1 MTRRPPRRSFGGY
14 DIKTIVGVTGLSGSG
29 KTTLAQLLSEHMS
42 ASLISQ
48 DDFYIGC
55 TAMRAA
61 GQSGDNFD
69 TLDAINCKG
78 LTDTLDAICDGKRP
92 SIEVPNYDHVRSAPN
107 GFRNIVNSDV
117 IIVEGHLL
125 FTSDRILS
133 YVDFLI
139 YIDIDEEIAKERRF
153 ARDVVERGYTLED
166 CESYYMEYVESQLES
181 IGDLKSKAD
190 YIIGNHVLKDVLN
203 DHVETLSALLTK

>member
-1 MTRRPPRRSFGGY
+1 VTRRPSRRSVGGY
-14 DIKTIVGVTGLSGSG
+14 DIKKIIGVTGLSGSG

-48 DDFYIGC
+48 DDFYFGC
-55 TAMRAA
+55 SAMRAA
-61 GQSGDNFD
+61 GQPGHNFD
-69 TLDAINCKG
+69 TLAAINCKG
-78 LTDTLDAICDGKRP
+78 LLETLGAICDGKSP

-139 YIDIDEEIAKERRF
+139 YMDIDEEIAKERRF
-153 ARDVVERGYTLED
+153 ARDVVERGYHAQE
-166 CESYYMEYVESQLES
+166 CESYYIKYVFPQIKKIEK
-181 IGDLKSKAD
+181 LKIKAD
-190 YIIGNHVLKDVLN
+190 YVLSKDTGISGLDDHVLEICASV
-203 DHVETLSALLTK
+203 